1 MATTRHR
8 ADIFDLVTSVARV
21 VDMMSPAIGNHHMRV
36 AYLAYRI
43 GEQIGIPVEE
53 RHELVMAGALHD
65 VGAFSL
71 QERLDLLEF
80 EDSQPGEHCMA
91 GYLLLKDFD
100 PFASVAKLIKSHHT
114 PWKDG
119 KGAVKQGEPV
129 LPGSHIIHL
138 ADRVVVKIGEDE
150 AVLGQVRGICEAVT
164 KSKHDV
170 FVPEYVDAVLRL
182 SKRDH
187 IWLEVTSDCIES
199 ILRKSVGSETNEL
212 DVDALID
219 FSRLICRLVDFKS
232 EYTATHSTGVAA
244 TAVAMSELVGFSRE
258 EKKFMEIAAYFH
270 DLGKMA
276 IPSEILEKPGRLS
289 DVEWGIMRSHVNY
302 THEILEPIDI
312 FGVISSWSALHQ
324 ERLDGTGYPF
334 GYKAKQLPLGS
345 RIMGVA
351 DVFAALTENRPYREG
366 MDKKEAMKVLRSL
379 ANHGKLDKSLVN
391 IALENFDEMNE
402 IRELAQEGARHQYT
416 EFRSLLAAS
425 GIGSTP

>member
-1 MATTRHR
+1 MATARYTV
-8 ADIFDLVTSVARV
+8 DIFDLVTSVARV
-21 VDMMSPAIGNHHMRV
+21 VDMMSPAVGNHHMRV

-53 RHELVMAGALHD
+53 RHELAMAGALHD
-65 VGAFSL
+65 IGAFSL

-80 EDSQPGEHCMA
+80 EDSKPGEHSMA
-91 GYLLLKDFD
+91 GYLLLKDFE
-100 PFASVAKLIKSHHT
+100 PFTSISKLIRFHHT

-119 KGAVKQGEPV
+119 TGAVEQGEPV

-138 ADRVVVKIGEDE
+138 ADRVAVKIGEDE
-150 AVLGQVRGICEAVT
+150 AILGQVPGICEAIT
-164 KSKHDV
+164 KCKNDV

-182 SKRDH
+182 SERDH
-187 IWLEVTSDCIES
+187 IWLEVTSDSIES
-199 ILRKSVGSETNEL
+199 ILRKSVASQTNEL
-212 DVDALID
+212 DVDALLD
-219 FSRLICRLVDFKS
+219 FSRLICRLIDFKS

-276 IPSEILEKPGRLS
+276 IPAEILEKPGRLS
-289 DVEWGIMRSHVNY
+289 DEEWVIMRSHVNY

-334 GYKAKQLPLGS
+334 GYKAEQLPLGS

-366 MDKKEAMKVLRSL
+366 MDKKGARKILQSM
-379 ANHGKLDKSLVN
+379 ANNGKLDKSLVN
-391 IALENFDEMNE
+391 ITLKNFDEMNE

-416 EFRSLLAAS
+416 EFRSLLDKEA
-425 GIGSTP
+425 I